1 MAVRVGGQVADRPVW
16 EVSSAVGE
24 VYHDIAFV
32 VPSRVVVVVEDE
44 EEMVE
49 SVGRIRYS
57 PLLGLTTMCTSPQ
70 RDTQSAILSASTI
83 VNDKRSIEA
92 LTFLLLLSMIRLH
105 ACGCP
110 RLL

>member
-1 MAVRVGGQVADRPVW
+1 MRPH
-16 EVSSAVGE
+16 A
-24 VYHDIAFV
+24 H
-32 VPSRVVVVVEDE
+32 VVEDE